1 MIISKQNASNLKK
14 YEFIGVNIMEEYYRK
29 ELEYWEYLA
38 HLNAFKPM
46 GKNYWDNFLAREV
59 YYNAKFKKYN
69 RRW

>member
-1 MIISKQNASNLKK
+1 M
-14 YEFIGVNIMEEYYRK
+14 YWRVNIMEERYRK
-29 ELEYWEYLA
+29 ELENWEYLA

-59 YYNAKFKKYN
+59 YYNAKFKKYK

>member
-1 MIISKQNASNLKK
+1 MPNEVFKNIR
-14 YEFIGVNIMEEYYRK
+14 FIGVNIMEEYYRK

>member
-1 MIISKQNASNLKK
+1 MGLQVRILGQNYQAYREGDS
-14 YEFIGVNIMEEYYRK
+14 MEEVYRK

-59 YYNAKFKKYN
+59 YYNAKFKKYK

>member
-1 MIISKQNASNLKK
+1 MAAYYSTESDYGEELAHSNAS
-14 YEFIGVNIMEEYYRK
+14 
-29 ELEYWEYLA
+29 
-38 HLNAFKPM
+38 PQM

>member
-1 MIISKQNASNLKK
+1 
-14 YEFIGVNIMEEYYRK
+14 MEEYYRK
-29 ELEYWEYLA
+29 ELEYWEHLA

-69 RRW
+69 RKW

>member
-1 MIISKQNASNLKK
+1 MEQLVKTRGENYQAYREGDS
-14 YEFIGVNIMEEYYRK
+14 MEEVYRK

>member
-1 MIISKQNASNLKK
+1 
-14 YEFIGVNIMEEYYRK
+14 MEEYYRK

-46 GKNYWDNFLAREV
+46 GKNYWDNFLAREI

>member
-1 MIISKQNASNLKK
+1 MELQVRIRGENYQAYREGDS
-14 YEFIGVNIMEEYYRK
+14 MEEVYRK

>member
-1 MIISKQNASNLKK
+1 
-14 YEFIGVNIMEEYYRK
+14 MEEYYRK
-29 ELEYWEYLA
+29 ELEYWEELA
-38 HLNAFKPM
+38 HFNAFKPM

>member
-1 MIISKQNASNLKK
+1 MPNEVFKNIR
-14 YEFIGVNIMEEYYRK
+14 FIGVNIMEEYYRK
-29 ELEYWEYLA
+29 ELENWEYLA

-59 YYNAKFKKYN
+59 YYNSKFKKYK

>member
-1 MIISKQNASNLKK
+1 
-14 YEFIGVNIMEEYYRK
+14 MEEVYRK

-59 YYNAKFKKYN
+59 YYNVKFKKYK

>member
-1 MIISKQNASNLKK
+1 MGLQVRILGQNYQAYREGDS
-14 YEFIGVNIMEEYYRK
+14 MEEVYRK

-59 YYNAKFKKYN
+59 YYNVKFKKYK
-69 RRW
+69 RKW